1 MFNSSRAKDTFPVL
15 KRIGK
20 VVLVQYDSND
30 STSMDRLR
38 AAVAIATAIHTESNS
53 TDKAQ
58 KAAIASVVGRLE
70 NEYKRYEVIAKSA
83 ESIIKNGSKI
93 TSQVSI
99 AKNKFR
105 TIIDLVNETAQAL
118 DVETTYTDETVELL

>member
-1 MFNSSRAKDTFPVL
+1 
-15 KRIGK
+15 
-20 VVLVQYDSND
+20 
-30 STSMDRLR
+30 MDRLR
-38 AAVAIATAIHTESNS
+38 AAVAIATAIHTEENS

-58 KAAIASVVGRLE
+58 KEAIASVVGRLE

-99 AKNKFR
+99 AKNKLR
-105 TIIDLVNETAQAL
+105 TVIDLVNETAQAL
-118 DVETTYTDETVELL
+118 DVDTTYTDETVELL